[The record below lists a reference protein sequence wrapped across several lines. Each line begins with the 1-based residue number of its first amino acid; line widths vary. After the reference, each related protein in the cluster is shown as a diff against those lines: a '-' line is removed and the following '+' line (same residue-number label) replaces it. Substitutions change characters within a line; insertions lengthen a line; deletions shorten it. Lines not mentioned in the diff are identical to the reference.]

1 MPAALIGLSFAV
13 TGEDV
18 NRLLNTT
25 LRRALNALM
34 SRRRGRVLAAV
45 VVAAVAVG
53 AAVWPPDHAR
63 NQTSSQTSRQ
73 SSKQVSGQT
82 GEPDVQSVSHV
93 TAPGGGFVLKGRV
106 VHVADGDTFTVQ
118 VGSSQRRIRLAS
130 IDAPETQ
137 KDAQRRGQP
146 YARASSDALA
156 TLVSGKT
163 LTLRCYEKDR
173 YDRSI
178 CDVMLPDGS
187 TVNQKQVAAG
197 MAWANMEGKG
207 KFMRDPALPKLEELA
222 RQARRGL
229 WRDNDPVR
237 PWVWRYQ
244 CWQQQRC

>member
-1 MPAALIGLSFAV
+1 M
-13 TGEDV
+13 

-34 SRRRGRVLAAV
+34 SRRRGRILAAV
-45 VVAAVAVG
+45 VFAAVAVG
-53 AAVWPPDHAR
+53 AAVWPPDQAR
-63 NQTSSQTSRQ
+63 N
-73 SSKQVSGQT
+73 QVSGQT
-82 GEPDVQSVSHV
+82 SKQAASQPSERGAPSASHV
-93 TAPGGGFVLKGRV
+93 TAPGGGFVLEGRV

-118 VGSSQRRIRLAS
+118 VGSAQRRIRLAS

-146 YARASSDALA
+146 YANASSDALA
-156 TLVSGKT
+156 SLVSGKT
-163 LTLRCYEKDR
+163 LTLRCYEEDR
-173 YDRSI
+173 YERSI

-187 TVNQKQVAAG
+187 TANQKQVAAG

-207 KFMRDPALPKLEELA
+207 KFMRDPALPKLEEQA